1 MRRERNRKDE
11 QGRCKWENREGFRDG
26 EGRREHRLL
35 SDKAGDRQGPA
46 GVLLLDARTPATA
59 TGFKMP

>member
-1 MRRERNRKDE
+1 MSKEDVSGKTERDS
-11 QGRCKWENREGFRDG
+11 GIG

-59 TGFKMP
+59 TGFRMP